1 MSEMLAAHLLAR
13 SAAHPAAPMILAGRQ
28 PDLRFSLTAA
38 DAPVHTDWVPA
49 KGVLAGALV
58 HSDDLSRMNNP
69 KPLRLI
75 VEDRTLATGTSL
87 GRPSQQPEFTET
99 S

>member
-1 MSEMLAAHLLAR
+1 MSEISAAHMLAR
-13 SAAHPAAPMILAGRQ
+13 SAAHPVAPIVVAGRQ

-38 DAPVHTDWVPA
+38 VAPDRTGWVSA